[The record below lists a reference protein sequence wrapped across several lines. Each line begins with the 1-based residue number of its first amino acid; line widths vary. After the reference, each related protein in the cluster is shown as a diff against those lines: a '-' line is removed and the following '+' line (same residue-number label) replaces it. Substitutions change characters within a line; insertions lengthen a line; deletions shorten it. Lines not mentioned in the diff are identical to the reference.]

1 MEAWKGP
8 SISPRITGRLWIW
21 TQGTSFV
28 KVRLRPGIFMKK
40 CSLPT
45 IDSKDTYSGKM
56 KVIQWATF
64 STYVVITT
72 KFVSKILH
80 SLECIPNGDLGY
92 RQHET
97 KVSQKSTR
105 KSVQLEGKNTCMAL
119 IEWRVAGVLRSRVLV
134 ETLKVP
140 LKGRKKDTRSVSKS
154 CTSAVFSEHPLW
166 IGPYW
171 EC

>member
-1 MEAWKGP
+1 
-8 SISPRITGRLWIW
+8 
-21 TQGTSFV
+21 
-28 KVRLRPGIFMKK
+28 MKK

-72 KFVSKILH
+72 KFISKILH

-92 RQHET
+92 CQHET

-105 KSVQLEGKNTCMAL
+105 KSVQLEGKNTCIAL
-119 IEWRVAGVLRSRVLV
+119 TEWRIAGVLRGRILV
-134 ETLKVP
+134 EDV
-140 LKGRKKDTRSVSKS
+140 KGAFERGKKRHWVS
-154 CTSAVFSEHPLW
+154 
-166 IGPYW
+166 
-171 EC
+171 